1 MAKTIQNT
9 DNLLDLTTVTEP
21 FDLASALRYMKESG
35 EFIRC
40 KNVNDDFYMYR
51 DVQKRPVFV
60 NGRRQFKDV
69 ETVWAF
75 NQWGG
80 TITTI
85 NVAILLN
92 QEFYIMKFDAEGN
105 PDWTDPT
112 VEPKE

>member
-1 MAKTIQNT
+1 MAETIQNT
-9 DNLLDLTTVTEP
+9 DNLLDLTKITEP
-21 FDLASALRYMKESG
+21 L
-35 EFIRC
+35 I
-40 KNVNDDFYMYR
+40 
-51 DVQKRPVFV
+51 V

-80 TITTI
+80 TIATI
-85 NVAILLN
+85 NVAVLLN
-92 QEFYIMKFDAEGN
+92 HEFYIMKFDAEGN

>member
-1 MAKTIQNT
+1 MAETIQNT
-9 DNLLDLTTVTEP
+9 DNLLDLTKITEP

-80 TITTI
+80 TIATI
-85 NVAILLN
+85 NVA
-92 QEFYIMKFDAEGN
+92 
-105 PDWTDPT
+105 
-112 VEPKE
+112 